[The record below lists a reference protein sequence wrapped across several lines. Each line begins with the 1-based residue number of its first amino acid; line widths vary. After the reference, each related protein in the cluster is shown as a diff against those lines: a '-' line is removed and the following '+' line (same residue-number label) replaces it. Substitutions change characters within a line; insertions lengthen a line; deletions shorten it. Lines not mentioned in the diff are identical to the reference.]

1 MAVWAQELAFT
12 CLDKNLRPLQVCERS
27 RIQLK
32 DLLAWID
39 VMKFQGGMVALISAQ
54 RATPSK

>member
-1 MAVWAQELAFT
+1 LAFT
-12 CLDKNLRPLQVCERS
+12 CLDKNLRPLQVGERS